1 MASDDATVNQYG
13 VSSAPSS
20 GVPRL
25 AGRAPRL
32 GVLMIASE
40 VAPWAKTGGLADV
53 AAALPAALD
62 RLGHRITLVMPRYR
76 GMDAGAAPGLTR
88 TIRLGTA
95 IHDVT
100 FHVLALSERRRLVLV
115 DAPRLFNRDGY
126 YGVAGRDFDDNAE
139 RFGMLAAAALDF
151 AEHDTTET
159 SWDVIHAHDWQ
170 AGLAPTLLR
179 ADPSRFPRLRA
190 AGTVFT
196 IHNLAYQGLVP
207 REVVPGLGLP
217 WSVFTLETGEFYGRF
232 SFLKAGLVYSDY
244 LTTVSPTYARETQD
258 ARFGAGLEGVLF
270 ARRHRYTGIL
280 NGIDTSTWDPAS
292 DRYVPANFDAGHLAG
307 KAVCKRALLEHFGLS
322 VGDDA
327 LARPV
332 VSMVSRL
339 VEQKGLALIQEAA
352 EALVTLD
359 AAWVFVGT
367 GEPRFEG
374 FLRELASRY
383 PSRVGVH
390 IGFDE
395 RLAHLVEAGADM
407 FLMPSTFEPCG
418 LNQMYSLRY
427 GTVPI
432 VTAVGGLDDTIQ
444 PYTARA
450 AGANGFKFRDQTAA
464 ALVRTVRQAV
474 RLYHDKRAWL
484 ALMQQGMA
492 ADHSWETSAREY
504 VKVYRRAKQAATFRV
519 AG

>member
-1 MASDDATVNQYG
+1 
-13 VSSAPSS
+13 
-20 GVPRL
+20 
-25 AGRAPRL
+25 
-32 GVLMIASE
+32 LMIASE

-53 AAALPAALD
+53 TGALPGALD
-62 RLGHRITLVMPRYR
+62 ALGHRVTTVMPRYR
-76 GMDAGAAPGLTR
+76 NKDVDGAIASTR

-95 IHDVT
+95 VHEVT
-100 FHVLALSERRRLVLV
+100 YHVMTLSPRRRLVMV
-115 DAPRLFNRDGY
+115 DVPRLFNRDGF
-126 YGVAGRDFDDNAE
+126 YGHGGRDFDDNAE
-139 RFGMLAAAALDF
+139 RFGVLSAAALDF
-151 AEHDTTET
+151 AEHDATEPA
-159 SWDVIHAHDWQ
+159 WDVVHAHDWQ

-179 ADPSRFPRLRA
+179 TDPARYPRLRST
-190 AGTVFT
+190 GTVFT
-196 IHNLAYQGLVP
+196 IHNLAYQGLFG

-244 LTTVSPTYARETQD
+244 ITTVSPAYARETQD
-258 ARFGAGLEGVLF
+258 ARFGAGMEGVLF
-270 ARRHRYTGIL
+270 ARSQRYTGIL
-280 NGIDTSTWDPAS
+280 NGIDTQAWDPAS
-292 DRYVPANFDAGHLAG
+292 DPYVPAHFDAGNLAG

-332 VSMVSRL
+332 IGLVSRL
-339 VEQKGLALIQEAA
+339 VEQKGLQLIQQAA
-352 EALVTLD
+352 DALVALD
-359 AAWVFVGT
+359 ATWVFVGT
-367 GEPRFEG
+367 GEARFEQ
-374 FLRELASRY
+374 FLRDLATRY
-383 PSRVGVH
+383 PSRVAVH

-395 RLAHLVEAGADM
+395 RLAHLVEAGSDM
-407 FLMPSTFEPCG
+407 FLMPSIFEPCG

-450 AGANGFKFRDQTAA
+450 SGANGFKFRDVTAD

-474 RLYHDKRAWL
+474 RLYHDKKAWL
-484 ALMQQGMA
+484 PLMKQGMA

-504 VKVYRRAKQAATFRV
+504 VKVYRRAKQAAVFR